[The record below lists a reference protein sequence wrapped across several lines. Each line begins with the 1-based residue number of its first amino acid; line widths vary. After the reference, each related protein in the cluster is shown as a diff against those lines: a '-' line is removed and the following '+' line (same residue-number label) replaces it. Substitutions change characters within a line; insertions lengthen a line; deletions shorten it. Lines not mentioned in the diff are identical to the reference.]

1 MRHQVLSA
9 LLLAAGA
16 ANASAPSG
24 FALEVLVDG
33 RERPEYAARGT
44 VYVEALR
51 GRDYALRL
59 SNPTGAR
66 VAVAL
71 SVDGLNT
78 IDSRRTTARD
88 ARKWVLAPY
97 ETVIIPGWQVSSAA
111 SRKFV
116 FTGER
121 GSYGAAL
128 GKTQNLGVIEAVFF
142 RERVPYRIQG
152 WWKEKDGRK
161 EEISSNERGGSA
173 GAAPSTAI
181 AGADPRDLSKKP
193 FSSDVAAAE
202 GQVAQN
208 EPSGSPLDQ
217 SQKPFSA
224 PPYPSPKLSDE
235 YAATGMGRTTEFGVT
250 QVDLELETQPAATVR
265 LRYEFRPQLIA
276 LGVLPRD
283 PDPSRL
289 ARRENARGFEEF
301 CPEVR

>member
-1 MRHQVLSA
+1 MRHQILTA

-16 ANASAPSG
+16 TNASSPPG
-24 FALEVLVDG
+24 FGLDVLVDG

-59 SNPTGAR
+59 SNPTGTR
-66 VAVAL
+66 IAVAL

-78 IDSRRTTARD
+78 IDSKRTTARD

-97 ETVIIPGWQVSSAA
+97 ETVVIPGWQVSNAA

-128 GKTQNLGVIEAVFF
+128 GKTQDLGVIEAVFF
-142 RERVPYRIQG
+142 RERLPYRVERR
-152 WWKEKDGRK
+152 WKEEDRR
-161 EEISSNERGGSA
+161 ISSNEQKDGCPDAADAEAQA
-173 GAAPSTAI
+173 GAAQAPAPSE
-181 AGADPRDLSKKP
+181 GANRDH
-193 FSSDVAAAE
+193 
-202 GQVAQN
+202 
-208 EPSGSPLDQ
+208 
-217 SQKPFSA
+217 SQKSLSSS
-224 PPYPSPKLSDE
+224 PSPSSKLSDE
-235 YAATGMGRTTEFGVT
+235 YAATGMGRRTQFGVT
-250 QVDLELETQPAATVR
+250 QVDLELETEPAAVVR

-283 PDPSRL
+283 PDPSRI
-289 ARRENARGFEEF
+289 ARREGARGFEEF
-301 CPEVR
+301 CPEVK

>member
-1 MRHQVLSA
+1 MRTPASTLALVLTLA
-9 LLLAAGA
+9 GFPGPAAAGTG
-16 ANASAPSG
+16 G
-24 FALEVLVDG
+24 FGLEVLVDG
-33 RERPEYAARGT
+33 RGRPEFAARGT

-59 SNPTGAR
+59 SNPTGTR

-78 IDSRRTTARD
+78 IDSRRTTARN

-97 ETVIIPGWQVSSAA
+97 ETVVIPGWQVSNAA

-128 GKTQNLGVIEAVFF
+128 GKTEDLGVIEAVFF
-142 RERVPYRIQG
+142 SERLPYRVERR
-152 WWKEKDGRK
+152 WKEEDGRISSNEKDGRLDAP
-161 EEISSNERGGSA
+161 EAEAQA
-173 GAAPSTAI
+173 GAAQAPAPSESA
-181 AGADPRDLSKKP
+181 ARDH
-193 FSSDVAAAE
+193 
-202 GQVAQN
+202 
-208 EPSGSPLDQ
+208 
-217 SQKPFSA
+217 SQKSLSSS
-224 PPYPSPKLSDE
+224 PSPSSKLSDE
-235 YAATGMGRTTEFGVT
+235 YAATGMGRQTRFGVT
-250 QVDLELETQPAATVR
+250 RVDLELETEPVAVVR

-283 PDPSRL
+283 PDPSRVT
-289 ARRENARGFEEF
+289 RREGARGFEEF

>member
-1 MRHQVLSA
+1 
-9 LLLAAGA
+9 
-16 ANASAPSG
+16 NASSPSG
-24 FALEVLVDG
+24 FGLDVLVDG
-33 RERPEYAARGT
+33 RERPEFAARGT

-59 SNPTGAR
+59 SNPTATR
-66 VAVAL
+66 IAVAL

-78 IDSRRTTARD
+78 LDSRHTAARD

-97 ETVIIPGWQVSSAA
+97 ESVVIPGWQVSNAA

-128 GKTQNLGVIEAVFF
+128 GKAQDLGVIEAVFF
-142 RERVPYRIQG
+142 REKLPYRAQR
-152 WWKEKDGRK
+152 WWKEEDRRISSNEKDGRLDAP
-161 EEISSNERGGSA
+161 EAEAQA
-173 GAAPSTAI
+173 GAARAPAPNEI
-181 AGADPRDLSKKP
+181 AARDQSKK
-193 FSSDVAAAE
+193 SLA
-202 GQVAQN
+202 
-208 EPSGSPLDQ
+208 
-217 SQKPFSA
+217 
-224 PPYPSPKLSDE
+224 SDE
-235 YAATGMGRTTEFGVT
+235 YAATGMGRQTRFGVT
-250 QVDLELETQPAATVR
+250 RVDLELETEPAAVVR

-289 ARRENARGFEEF
+289 ARREGARGFEEF